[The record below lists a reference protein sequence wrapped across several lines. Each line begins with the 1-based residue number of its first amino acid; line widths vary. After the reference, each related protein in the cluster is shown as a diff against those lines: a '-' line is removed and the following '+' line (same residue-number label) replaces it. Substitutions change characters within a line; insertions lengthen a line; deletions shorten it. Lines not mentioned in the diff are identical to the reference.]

1 MKKWI
6 DSFLLLAYCGFIFYL
21 SSRSSLPT
29 PMLFPHQDKLLHM
42 GAYFIMGMLAW
53 RFFRHYSSRLFL
65 SVNTVLFCSLYGISD
80 EWHQSFVPG
89 RQIDFYDWVADTSGG
104 FLAVVALNFWFKI
117 KDRQLLGQS

>member
-1 MKKWI
+1 MKKWG
-6 DSFLLLAYCGFIFYL
+6 DGFLLLAYCGFIFYL

-42 GAYFIMGMLAW
+42 GAYFIMGVLAW

-65 SVNTVLFCSLYGISD
+65 SVNAVLFCSLYGISD

-89 RQIDFYDWVADTSGG
+89 RQIDFYDWVADTSGA
-104 FLAVVALNFWFKI
+104 FLAVLVIHFWLKMR
-117 KDRQLLGQS
+117 DRQLLVQS